1 MPKNY
6 SANKSRVEFL
16 VDKQQWE
23 IAKCRA
29 KIRVSQGFWVYG
41 IQGLFK
47 SGLTYI
53 AAYLNTGIRYI
64 TFFEF
69 QV

>member
-29 KIRVSQGFWVYG
+29 KIKVGQGFWVYG

-47 SGLTYI
+47 SG
-53 AAYLNTGIRYI
+53 IRYLAA
-64 TFFEF
+64 
-69 QV
+69 